1 MVEDKFRHRHA
12 RLEPAT
18 YLSAAAQG
26 GHADRA
32 AYDIQA
38 LIASHEPV
46 CEPSAIR
53 ISRARSASH
62 KPPLATMHY
71 LYVVIALAR

>member
-38 LIASHEPV
+38 LIASHEPG
-46 CEPSAIR
+46 
-53 ISRARSASH
+53 
-62 KPPLATMHY
+62 L
-71 LYVVIALAR
+71 